1 MSLIKIGD
9 RVKVDF
15 ISESATI
22 YSGKRFTGYG
32 VVDLF
37 EDNRVFGR
45 LEDGQ
50 TFMCFAS
57 DVEVLTGRGGAKAM
71 RENFEKLTASSPSY
85 LKLVF
90 QHGERL
96 FIFEDGQYKIAAVQL
111 AWEIFIEKQT
121 EVDELQKRVDLL
133 EKAEFKLAQVREIL
147 QNNPKLLES
156 ILVKKIEQA
165 LKGGVA
171 E

>member
-1 MSLIKIGD
+1 MSHIKKGD

-50 TFMCFAS
+50 PFMCFAS
-57 DVEVLTGRGGAKAM
+57 DVEVLTERDQALGDDSHGDYTQMILEQLQQEHAELLLFNDELDRNCKAHKAKANKYQTKCWHIQTLLM
-71 RENFEKLTASSPSY
+71 NPVDKDMT
-85 LKLVF
+85 LKAIKTVIERV
-90 QHGERL
+90 GE
-96 FIFEDGQYKIAAVQL
+96 F
-111 AWEIFIEKQT
+111 
-121 EVDELQKRVDLL
+121 
-133 EKAEFKLAQVREIL
+133 
-147 QNNPKLLES
+147 
-156 ILVKKIEQA
+156 
-165 LKGGVA
+165 
-171 E
+171 